1 MSEKEKII
9 RSEIASFKR
18 KKIISLVIKGII
30 ITFSILISLFILFNT
45 LEFSF
50 QFGVS
55 IRSILFFTFILSCAL
70 LIVVFIVKPA
80 IKLLNLNKAI
90 KDDDAA
96 KFIGNTFPE
105 IKDKLLNIL
114 QLRTNMGSQL
124 AMAGVNQKISQLPDV
139 KFSEAVSNKENIR
152 SLPWLI
158 FPVAILILIFL
169 SKPEIITQS
178 SKRITQFNTEFIP
191 QAPFNFVLDES
202 ILKAFKNDDY
212 LLSIKIEGNNIPASV
227 YVNDGERKLKMASVG
242 NGLFQY
248 TFNKIQGSKTI
259 QFEAAGYYSKSFR
272 LDVLNRPDLRA
283 FNIYLDYPNYLN
295 KKSELLSNV
304 GSVQVP
310 EGTQL
315 KWQLSTSFAD
325 SVTIQFDKSNARI
338 ILQEV
343 DNQLFEAKRTA
354 KETEEYTIN
363 LENENS
369 NNKDIINYRIDVIED
384 QYPKIE
390 TNIYQD
396 TLLFSVI
403 GLGGNIS
410 DDYGLRRL
418 SLNYS
423 INESSYR
430 SVPIPIDNKQSN
442 LRFYYTWN
450 IDSLLTEGQEVSYY
464 LQVWDNDGFNG
475 SKSTKTGVFKF
486 NVPSKAEIRSE
497 VGKVAE
503 QTKNDLDK
511 TLKDA
516 KELKEQLDEAERRV
530 KGKKE
535 LNWQDNK
542 LIRDLVEKREEL
554 DKAINELK
562 EQNRKNE
569 LKRERFTPQDQRV
582 QEKVEQLQKLM
593 DDLLD
598 EETKRLYDELK
609 RLLEEQEDLE
619 GIQEMIEKINNKETN
634 LEQELERT
642 LELFKKMKLE
652 HDLNETINELKEQIE
667 DQESLIRETQQPQGQ
682 EEKKSEKQERLDEKN
697 QYDDNKNENESSK
710 VLKEKQEK
718 LQEEFSQLE
727 EKLEDIKRQNQS
739 LKNPES
745 LPETEEEQNSIKE
758 NQQQS
763 KEFLEENQQGQSKQK
778 QQKAKE
784 AMEKMA
790 EKMEQMQASMETEA
804 MQENLEDLRAI
815 VHNLIKLSFDQE
827 ELMGEFQQVNQS
839 DPKFVELSQKQLKLK
854 DDSQIVQD
862 SLLALASRVFQIAS
876 FVTREVGEMN
886 ERMDKS
892 VEFIR
897 ERKKPQAVAEQQ
909 FAMTSMNNLAL
920 LLDDVLQQMQNAMAD
935 AMGKPQKKPGKA
947 KTPSLSELQQQ
958 LNNQIE
964 ELKGSGKK
972 GRELSEGL
980 AELAAQQERI
990 RKALEDAQKKAGQME
1005 GGKKPGEG
1013 IAEKMEETE
1022 RDLVNKQLTEETIR
1036 RQKEI
1041 LTRLLESEEAL
1052 REQELDQKRK
1062 GETANEYEK
1071 VIPDAFENYFK
1082 LKEQEIELL
1091 KTIPPKLYPY
1101 YKDEVNEY
1109 FKRIGNTTDN
1119 IKSE

>member
-1 MSEKEKII
+1 MK
-9 RSEIASFKR
+9 
-18 KKIISLVIKGII
+18 
-30 ITFSILISLFILFNT
+30 LF
-45 LEFSF
+45 
-50 QFGVS
+50 
-55 IRSILFFTFILSCAL
+55 
-70 LIVVFIVKPA
+70 
-80 IKLLNLNKAI
+80 NLNKAI

-96 KFIGNTFPE
+96 KSIGNTFPE
-105 IKDKLLNIL
+105 IRDKLLNIIQL
-114 QLRTNMGSQL
+114 QSNSSNSL
-124 AMAGVNQKISQLPDV
+124 AVAGVNQKINQLPDV
-139 KFSEAVSNKENIR
+139 RFSEAVSNTENVK
-152 SLPWLI
+152 SLPWLL
-158 FPVAILILIFL
+158 FPLGILLLIIL

-178 SKRITQFNTEFIP
+178 SKRISQFNTEFIP
-191 QAPFNFVLDES
+191 QAPFNFVLDGS
-202 ILKAFKNDDY
+202 NLQAFKNDDY
-212 LLSIKIEGNNIPASV
+212 LLSVKLEGSSIPTSV

-248 TFNKIQGSKTI
+248 TFNKIQHSKSI
-259 QFEAAGYYSKSFR
+259 QFEAAGYYSKTYE
-272 LDVLNRPDLRA
+272 LNVLSRPDLKA
-283 FNIYLDYPNYLN
+283 FNIYLNYPKYLS

-310 EGTQL
+310 EGTNL
-315 KWQLSTSFAD
+315 KWQLSTSSAD
-325 SVTIQFDKSNARI
+325 SVTINFNSSDKSLA
-338 ILQEV
+338 LQQV
-343 DNQLFEAKRTA
+343 DDQIFEAAKTA
-354 KETEEYTIN
+354 KESEEYTISLKN
-363 LENENS
+363 ANS
-369 NNKDIINYRIDVIED
+369 NNRDVINYRIDVIKD

-418 SLNYS
+418 NLYYS
-423 INESSYR
+423 IDESNFMA
-430 SVPIPIDNKQSN
+430 VPIPIDIKQNSQ
-442 LRFYYTWN
+442 RFYYTWN
-450 IDSLLTEGQEVSYY
+450 VDSLLSEGQEVSYY

-486 NVPSKAEIRSE
+486 NVPSKSEIKSE
-497 VGKVAE
+497 VDKVAE
-503 QTKNDLDK
+503 QTKSDIDK

-542 LIRDLVEKREEL
+542 LIKDLIEKREQL

-562 EQNRKNE
+562 EQNRNNE
-569 LKRERFTPQDQRV
+569 LKRERFTPQDKRV
-582 QEKVEQLQKLM
+582 QEKVEQLQNLM

-598 EETKRLYDELK
+598 EETKKLYDELK

-652 HDLNETINELKEQIE
+652 HDLNETINELKEQID
-667 DQESLIRETQQPQGQ
+667 DQESLIRETQRPEDQ
-682 EEKKSEKQERLDEKN
+682 EEKKSGKQQRLEEKN
-697 QYDDNKNENESSK
+697 QYDNNKLENNSSQE
-710 VLKEKQEK
+710 LKEKQEQ

-727 EKLEDIKRQNQS
+727 EKLEDIKKQNQS

-745 LPETEEEQNSIKE
+745 LPETGDEQNLIKE
-758 NQQQS
+758 NQQKS
-763 KEFLEENQQGQSKQK
+763 KEFLENNQQDQSRQK

-784 AMEKMA
+784 AMEEMA
-790 EKMEQMQASMETEA
+790 AKLEQMQASMEMQA

-827 ELMGEFQQVNQS
+827 ELMAEFQEVRQS

-862 SLLALASRVFQIAS
+862 SLLALANRVFQIAS
-876 FVTREVGEMN
+876 FVTREVTEMN

-892 VEFIR
+892 VEYIR

-935 AMGKPQKKPGKA
+935 AMGKPQKKPGQP

-958 LNNQIE
+958 LNNKIE

-972 GRELSEGL
+972 GRQLSEEL
-980 AELAAQQERI
+980 AEMAAQQERI
-990 RKALEDAQKKAGQME
+990 RKALEEAQQKAGQME
-1005 GGKKPGEG
+1005 GVNKPGDG

-1022 RDLVNKQLTEETIR
+1022 KDLVNKQLTEETIR

-1062 GETANEYEK
+1062 GETANDYEK